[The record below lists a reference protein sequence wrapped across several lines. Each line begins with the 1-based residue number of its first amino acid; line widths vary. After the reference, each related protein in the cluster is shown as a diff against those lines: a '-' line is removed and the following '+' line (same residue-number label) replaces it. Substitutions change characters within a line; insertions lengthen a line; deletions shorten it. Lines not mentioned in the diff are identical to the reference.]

1 MEVCQ
6 ICGALLANDSTGA
19 RIDAHM
25 IGKQHMGFIRIRKTL
40 EEHAVYTFSDNLIY
54 IFRKKQKKEEM
65 LRLILL
71 QLLLILVVEIT
82 ETEQEI
88 TEAIGTLEEVVEGGM
103 MIETLK
109 DEETIGIEMMA
120 DTVKDNFIQSKP
132 RNSL

>member
-1 MEVCQ
+1 
-6 ICGALLANDSTGA
+6 
-19 RIDAHM
+19 
-25 IGKQHMGFIRIRKTL
+25 
-40 EEHAVYTFSDNLIY
+40 
-54 IFRKKQKKEEM
+54 M